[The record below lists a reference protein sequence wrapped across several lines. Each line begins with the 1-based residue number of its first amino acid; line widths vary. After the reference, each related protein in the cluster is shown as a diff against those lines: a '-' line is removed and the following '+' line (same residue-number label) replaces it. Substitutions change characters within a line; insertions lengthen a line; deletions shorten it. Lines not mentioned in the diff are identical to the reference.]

1 MLSDVTGYARSAQ
14 LSLAGASGR
23 NCNTVLVHGE
33 TNVEPRTPG
42 PETKG
47 AMNRRNVVERL
58 AEERQELRTYV
69 GHVTRWLRCCRSFVF
84 PLIRFDPTVL
94 VGGGKREE
102 L

>member
-1 MLSDVTGYARSAQ
+1 MDW
-14 LSLAGASGR
+14 LAVEVF
-23 NCNTVLVHGE
+23 CE

-47 AMNRRNVVERL
+47 GMNRRNLVERL
-58 AEERQELRTYV
+58 AGEGQELRTYV
-69 GHVTRWLRCCRSFVF
+69 GHVTRWLRRCRSFVF

-94 VGGGKREE
+94 VGGGKRKE